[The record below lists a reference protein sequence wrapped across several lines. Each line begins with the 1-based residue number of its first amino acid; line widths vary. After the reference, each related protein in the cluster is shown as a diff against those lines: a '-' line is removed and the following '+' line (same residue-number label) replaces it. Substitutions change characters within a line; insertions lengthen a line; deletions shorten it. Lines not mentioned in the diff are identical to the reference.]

1 MSAAPADKAGPD
13 VPPRRW
19 APFRPYVSAADK
31 RTRAAEAASE
41 LARRRGQA
49 LDPIAIS
56 GRAIVNSFWAQAW
69 CQNLESYADF
79 AHRLARGRSYARSGA
94 VVDLQIAA
102 GRIAAQVSGTRL
114 YTVEIEIAAL
124 AAARWKS
131 LARACTG
138 RIGSLVGLLRG
149 ELPDEVMRVV
159 TDRGSGLF
167 PEPLQPQIRCSCPD
181 WATVCKHVAA
191 TLYGVGV
198 RLDTRPELLFV
209 LRGVDP
215 QDLVEQAS
223 AGLAAPTT
231 AAVATLDPTA
241 VNLAELFGIEL
252 LTTPTPARAPRQQT
266 GKKAGKQGARKDGT
280 SGRRTTQHPK
290 KNPAKRGARRRR

>member
-1 MSAAPADKAGPD
+1 

-19 APFRPYVSAADK
+19 APFRAYVSTADK
-31 RTRAAEAASE
+31 KVRAAEAARD
-41 LARRRGQA
+41 LARRRGEA

-56 GRAIVNSFWAQAW
+56 GRNLTSTFWAQAW

-94 VVDLQIAA
+94 VVDLKISA
-102 GRIAAQVSGTRL
+102 GRIEARVSGTSL
-114 YTVEIEIAAL
+114 YTIEIGIAAL
-124 AAARWKS
+124 PAGRWKA

-149 ELPDEVMRVV
+149 ELPDEVMRAV
-159 TDRGSGLF
+159 TDRASGLF
-167 PEPLQPQIRCSCPD
+167 PEPRQLEISCSCPD

-198 RLDTRPELLFV
+198 RLDTRPELLFL

-215 QDLVEQAS
+215 QELVEHAS
-223 AGLAAPTT
+223 QGLAAPAAAT
-231 AAVATLDPTA
+231 AATLDTA
-241 VNLAELFGIEL
+241 TVDLAALFGIEL
-252 LTTPTPARAPRQQT
+252 VTTPGPDTQNRKKPGKSARN
-266 GKKAGKQGARKDGT
+266 ARKK
-280 SGRRTTQHPK
+280 GRPK
-290 KNPAKRGARRRR
+290 RRVR

>member
-1 MSAAPADKAGPD
+1 MSAAPAGKAGPD

-19 APFRPYVSAADK
+19 EPFRPYVSAADK
-31 RTRAAEAASE
+31 RIRAAEAASE
-41 LARRRGQA
+41 LARRRGKA

-56 GRAIVNSFWAQAW
+56 GRAIVSSFWAQAW

-124 AAARWKS
+124 PGARWKA

-159 TDRGSGLF
+159 TDRASGLF
-167 PEPLQPQIRCSCPD
+167 PEPLQLQIRCSCPD

-198 RLDTRPELLFV
+198 RLDSRPELLFV

-223 AGLAAPTT
+223 AGLAAPSAT
-231 AAVATLDPTA
+231 AVATLDPTS
-241 VNLAELFGIEL
+241 VDLAQLFGIEL
-252 LTTPTPARAPRQQT
+252 LTTPAPAPIRQT
-266 GKKAGKQGARKDGT
+266 RKKDGKKPKT
-280 SGRRTTQHPK
+280 SGRGAAKRPK
-290 KNPAKRGARRRR
+290 KKAVKPKPRRRR

>member
-1 MSAAPADKAGPD
+1 M
-13 VPPRRW
+13 PPRRQS
-19 APFRPYVSAADK
+19 PFRPYVSAADRK
-31 RTRAAEAASE
+31 ARAAEAARQ
-41 LARRRGQA
+41 LARQSRRA
-49 LDPIAIS
+49 LDPIMVS
-56 GRAIVNSFWAQAW
+56 DRSIVRSFWARAW

-102 GRIAAQVSGTRL
+102 GRIDAQVSGTRL
-114 YTVEIEIAAL
+114 YTVEVEIAAL
-124 AAARWKS
+124 PAARWKA

-149 ELPDEVMRVV
+149 ELPDEVMHAV
-159 TDRGSGLF
+159 TDRQQGLF
-167 PEPLQPQIRCSCPD
+167 PEPRQLDLRCSCPD

-198 RLDTRPELLFV
+198 RLDDRPELLFR

-223 AGLAAPTT
+223 QGLAAVPR
-231 AAVATLDPTA
+231 AVASTLDATT
-241 VNLAELFGIEL
+241 VDLSSLFGIEL
-252 LTTPTPARAPRQQT
+252 ITTPTAKGKGKSKSKGKGKRQ
-266 GKKAGKQGARKDGT
+266 R
-280 SGRRTTQHPK
+280 
-290 KNPAKRGARRRR
+290 